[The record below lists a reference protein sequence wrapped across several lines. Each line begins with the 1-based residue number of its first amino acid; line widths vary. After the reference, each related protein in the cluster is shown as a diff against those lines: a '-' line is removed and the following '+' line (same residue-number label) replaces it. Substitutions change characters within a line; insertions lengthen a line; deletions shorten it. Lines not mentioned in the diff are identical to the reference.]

1 MSIRTEIDGDSEE
14 AVAFALLQLV
24 ARAEGKADFS
34 GDIRGVDRDWLL
46 DTYAECLAAVNGE
59 RDPRLDDDDEED
71 EDGEAVED
79 SDEDEGDEDDEDDE
93 DADEDAADDEDDDE
107 PQRAA

>member
-59 RDPRLDDDDEED
+59 RDPRLDDDDDDEEEDED

-79 SDEDEGDEDDEDDE
+79 SDEDEGDE